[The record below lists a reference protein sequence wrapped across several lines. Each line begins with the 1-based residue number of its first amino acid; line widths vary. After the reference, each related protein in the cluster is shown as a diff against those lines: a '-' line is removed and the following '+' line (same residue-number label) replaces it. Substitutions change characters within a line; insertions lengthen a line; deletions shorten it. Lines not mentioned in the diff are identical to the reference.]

1 MHSFSPFIFTWHG
14 AQKGSDRFFAWPDPL
29 SHLKRMVFCQFFNL
43 YSYIFDFQHISRGYT
58 YKKSLALI
66 FSLCFHLAWSSKRL

>member
-29 SHLKRMVFCQFFNL
+29 SHLKRMVFYQFFNL
-43 YSYIFDFQHISRGYT
+43 YSYIFKHPLSTIGKASC
-58 YKKSLALI
+58 LI
-66 FSLCFHLAWSSKRL
+66 NLIINML